1 MQEFIPAEPARAW
14 EGWTQQDT
22 VIVVQ
27 EAVAA
32 LPPELVT
39 VTRLFYFSE
48 LSQREVAISL
58 GLPLTTVNNRLHAAR
73 AHLRRRLSTVANEG
87 KGSSGGTT
95 PAFGRVT
102 SVHGVV
108 VEVRFDVNS
117 AALIRILPFDA
128 LSIQDTFTGQG
139 GATLSVVQKRSDGIV
154 LCLNVTPGASIRI
167 GDTATVSGIWRKD
180 LSDNDLAVAIQAMRG
195 YRPPSDRVLETGIK
209 SIDFLCPLCPGAI
222 VGLFG
227 GTGVGAAVLIGELR
241 HLLANGRDDLN
252 VVLNTRRADVD
263 ATRQMRALDA
273 DSLGLFD
280 DAGRVQ
286 TTYLLTENAT
296 DPVYCESEAVPVFD
310 AAIYLSP
317 LSAVRGHYPPVDP
330 LWSRSRLLNVT
341 WVGHDHAETYH
352 RYYDA
357 SARVKTLMYD
367 PSFVE
372 LMAFRAN
379 RRAAV
384 RFAEWEQTRL
394 AQLSPEEAR
403 LVGRV
408 RRVEKF
414 LTQPYYT
421 AEPYTG
427 MPGKTVPREA
437 TVRAVRA
444 ILDGAYD
451 HVPERGLFF
460 IGDISEARLA

>member
-1 MQEFIPAEPARAW
+1 MTADGSNGA
-14 EGWTQQDT
+14 T
-22 VIVVQ
+22 VG
-27 EAVAA
+27 
-32 LPPELVT
+32 
-39 VTRLFYFSE
+39 R
-48 LSQREVAISL
+48 
-58 GLPLTTVNNRLHAAR
+58 
-73 AHLRRRLSTVANEG
+73 VANVQG
-87 KGSSGGTT
+87 
-95 PAFGRVT
+95 PL
-102 SVHGVV
+102 
-108 VEVRFDVNS
+108 VEVRFPTDS
-117 AALIRILPFDA
+117 DALNAILPFDA
-128 LSIQDTFTGQG
+128 LTIQDAMTGQEG
-139 GATLSVVQKRSDGIV
+139 PTLTVIHNRSDGIV
-154 LCLNVTPGASIRI
+154 RCVNVTPE
-167 GDTATVSGIWRKD
+167 TAVRMADVAAVSGVWRRD
-180 LSDNDLAVAIQAMRG
+180 LSNDALAAVMQAMRG
-195 YRPPSDRVLETGIK
+195 YRTPSDRVLETGIK
-209 SIDFLCPLCPGAI
+209 AIDFLCPLCPGGM

-227 GTGVGAAVLIGELR
+227 GPGVGAAVLIGELR
-241 HLLANGRDDLN
+241 HRLGNGLDALN
-252 VVLNTRRADVD
+252 LILTTRRADVD
-263 ATRQMRALDA
+263 ATRQMRHMDA
-273 DSLGLFD
+273 DSLGIFD

-310 AAIYLSP
+310 AALYLSP

-330 LWSRSRLLNVT
+330 LWSRSRLLNPT
-341 WVGHDHAETYH
+341 WVGHDHGETYH

-379 RRAAV
+379 RRAAA

-394 AQLSPEEAR
+394 AQLAPEDAR

-427 MPGKTVPREA
+427 MPGKTVPRDV

-460 IGDISEARLA
+460 IGDISEARTA